1 MSVLS
6 ELHTIIDNNHIP
18 VETGVFSGI
27 PPDEYIVI
35 TPLTEIFPIFGDD
48 KPLINLPEY
57 RLSLFSKGNYNKTKN
72 TLTAALINGG
82 FTITERRYN
91 GYDNETGYH
100 GFTID
105 VQKVEEIEWQR
116 QD

>member
-6 ELHTIIDNNHIP
+6 ELHTIINALNIP

-35 TPLTEIFPIFGDD
+35 TPLTESFPIFGDD
-48 KPLINLPEY
+48 KPLINLPEF
-57 RLSLFSKGNYNKTKN
+57 RLSLFSKGNYNSTKN
-72 TLTAALINGG
+72 ALTDALINGG

-91 GYDNETGYH
+91 GFDNETSYH
-100 GFTID
+100 SFTID
-105 VQKVEEIEWQR
+105 VQKVEELWLK

>member
-1 MSVLS
+1 MSILS
-6 ELHTIIDNNHIP
+6 ELHTIINTNNLP

-27 PPDEYIVI
+27 PPDKYIVI
-35 TPLTEIFPIFGDD
+35 TPLTESFPIFGDD

-57 RLSLFSKGNYNKTKN
+57 RLSLFSKSNYNNTKN
-72 TLTAALINGG
+72 TLIAALLGGG

-91 GYDNETGYH
+91 GFDNETSYH

-105 VQKVEEIEWQR
+105 VQKLEGIEWQR

>member
-6 ELHTIIDNNHIP
+6 ELHTIISTNNIP

-48 KPLINLPEY
+48 KPLVNLPEY
-57 RLSLFSKGNYNKTKN
+57 RLSLFSKDNYNKTKN
-72 TLTAALINGG
+72 TLTVALINGG

-91 GYDNETGYH
+91 GFDNETSYH

-105 VQKVEEIEWQR
+105 VQKVEELWLK

>member
-6 ELHTIIDNNHIP
+6 ELYTIINTLEIP
-18 VETGVFSGI
+18 VETGVFSGV
-27 PPDEYIVI
+27 PPDEYLVI
-35 TPLTEIFPIFGDD
+35 TPLTESFPIFGDD
-48 KPLINLPEY
+48 TPLMNLPEY
-57 RLSLFSKGNYNKTKN
+57 RLSLFSKGNYNNTKN
-72 TLTAALINGG
+72 TLTAALLEGG

-91 GYDNETGYH
+91 GYDAETSYH

-105 VQKVEEIEWQR
+105 VQKLEELWQK

>member
-6 ELHTIIDNNHIP
+6 ELHTIISTNNIP

-27 PPDEYIVI
+27 PPDEYTVI
-35 TPLTEIFPIFGDD
+35 TPLTESFPIFGDD
-48 KPLINLPEY
+48 KPILNLPEF
-57 RLSLFSKGNYNKTKN
+57 RLSLFSKNNYNKTKN

-91 GYDNETGYH
+91 GFDNETSYH

-105 VQKVEEIEWQR
+105 VQKVEEIEWLK

>member
-6 ELHTIIDNNHIP
+6 ELHTIITANNIP

-35 TPLTEIFPIFGDD
+35 TPLTESFPIFGDD
-48 KPLINLPEY
+48 KPLVNLPEY
-57 RLSLFSKGNYNKTKN
+57 RLSLYSKNNYNNTKN
-72 TLTAALINGG
+72 MLTAALINGG

-91 GYDNETGYH
+91 GFDNETSYH

-105 VQKVEEIEWQR
+105 VQKVEEIWLK